1 MKESTYETLSI
12 DILTLDLHNPRIRQY
27 MDMYGDNVTAEGI
40 ALALSGSGSSE
51 STTSFSSLKESIR
64 VHRGIIHPIIVN
76 HTTAD
81 NKYIVIEGNTRLQ
94 IYKDFY
100 KKTQNK
106 IWEKIRCV
114 VYENLEK
121 NEVDAIR
128 LQSHLVGPRDWDPYS
143 KAQYL
148 TKLYHEDGLPL
159 NTIIDYC
166 GGKKGVIM
174 KLIEAYHDMQTF
186 YVQPLLEGDKPDVRE
201 FSKFHELQNRSIKI
215 ALNENGFSEVDFGK
229 WVFDGNIDTAQN
241 VRWLPDVLK
250 DEAARK
256 EFLKTDISHAI
267 TKLNTASSKDN
278 IDLKSVPYGDL
289 CNALILKLRN
299 MPYEEIK
306 RLRKGEEEI
315 ARHNKNLLID
325 LREELEELIS
335 DIEGE

>member
-1 MKESTYETLSI
+1 MESSYQILPI
-12 DILTLDLHNPRIRQY
+12 DELTLDLNNPRIRQY
-27 MDMYGDNVTAEGI
+27 IDMYGDNVTADGI

-64 VHRGIIHPIIVN
+64 VHKGIIHPIIVN
-76 HTTAD
+76 HNQD
-81 NKYIVIEGNTRLQ
+81 GKYVVIEGNTRLQ

-100 KKTQNK
+100 KKTNDD
-106 IWEKIRCV
+106 IWKNIRCI
-114 VYENLEK
+114 VYENLAK
-121 NEVDAIR
+121 NEIDAIR

-148 TKLYHEDGLPL
+148 TKLYNEDGLPL

-201 FSKFHELQNRSIKI
+201 FSKFHELQNRAII
-215 ALNENGFSEVDFGK
+215 VALNANGYSKKDFGE
-229 WVFDGNIDTAQN
+229 WVFKGNIDTAQN
-241 VRWLPDVLK
+241 VRWLPDILK

-256 EFLKTDISHAI
+256 EFLKTDISHAV
-267 TKLNTASSKDN
+267 TKLNTAINKEN
-278 IDLKSVPYGDL
+278 IDLKAVPYGDL

-306 RLRKGEEEI
+306 RLRKGEEED
-315 ARHNKNLLID
+315 AQHNKNLLVD
-325 LREELEELIS
+325 LREDLEDMIS

>member
-1 MKESTYETLSI
+1 MEKSYQILPI
-12 DILTLDLHNPRIRQY
+12 DELTLDLNNPRIRQY
-27 MDMYGDNVTAEGI
+27 IDMYGDNVTADGI

-64 VHRGIIHPIIVN
+64 VHKGIIHPIIVN
-76 HTTAD
+76 HNQD
-81 NKYIVIEGNTRLQ
+81 GKYVVIEGNTRLQ

-100 KKTQNK
+100 KKTNDD
-106 IWEKIRCV
+106 IWKEIRCI
-114 VYENLEK
+114 VYENLAK
-121 NEVDAIR
+121 NEIDAIR

-201 FSKFHELQNRSIKI
+201 FSKFHELQNRSII
-215 ALNENGFSEVDFGK
+215 VALNANGYSKKDFGE
-229 WVFDGNIDTAQN
+229 WVFNGNIDTAQN
-241 VRWLPDVLK
+241 VRWLPDILK
-250 DEAARK
+250 DKAACK
-256 EFLKTDISHAI
+256 EFLKTDISHAV
-267 TKLNTASSKDN
+267 TKLNTAINKEN
-278 IDLKSVPYGDL
+278 IDLKAAPYGEL

-306 RLRKGEEEI
+306 RLRRGEEED

-325 LREELEELIS
+325 LREELEEMIS

>member
-1 MKESTYETLSI
+1 MCTGL
-12 DILTLDLHNPRIRQY
+12 
-27 MDMYGDNVTAEGI
+27 
-40 ALALSGSGSSE
+40 
-51 STTSFSSLKESIR
+51 
-64 VHRGIIHPIIVN
+64 RGKN
-76 HTTAD
+76 MS
-81 NKYIVIEGNTRLQ
+81 Q
-94 IYKDFY
+94 I
-100 KKTQNK
+100 Q
-106 IWEKIRCV
+106 E
-114 VYENLEK
+114 
-121 NEVDAIR
+121 
-128 LQSHLVGPRDWDPYS
+128 
-143 KAQYL
+143 
-148 TKLYHEDGLPL
+148 
-159 NTIIDYC
+159 
-166 GGKKGVIM
+166 
-174 KLIEAYHDMQTF
+174 
-186 YVQPLLEGDKPDVRE
+186 LLETIQP
-201 FSKFHELQNRSIKI
+201 ELINTAR
-215 ALNENGFSEVDFGK
+215 LFGFSEADFGK

-315 ARHNKNLLID
+315 AQHNKNLLID